1 MVFYAYVKN
10 INDDWSWRYLI
21 TFASR
26 AVADEWWRAV
36 STSTNTKYS
45 DSIRRVTPHF
55 YTHDTNQAN
64 ASKSITDAQVA
75 SKFLG
80 KMFFTLLPDRDG
92 RALSVIPAQD
102 ITDHVSGNFFF
113 IRSKASPNEYW
124 YCPGSSTGQ
133 VAPNSNVYVS
143 RTERTRF
150 RVRLINE
157 RKDGKG
163 TIMVGSDEI
172 TITLTSTNLSIR
184 VSDSGQL
191 IVSKSPES
199 GLKFSDLVNG
209 FGAGATLWGKNGE
222 RGDVK
227 ELFKT
232 DDGEEWEL
240 V

>member
-10 INDDWSWRYLI
+10 INDDWSWRYVI
-21 TFASR
+21 AFASCS
-26 AVADEWWRAV
+26 VADDWWRAV
-36 STSTNTKYS
+36 STSSNTKYS
-45 DSIRRVTPHF
+45 DSVKRVNPQF

-64 ASKSITDAQVA
+64 ASNSLNDSTVA
-75 SKFLG
+75 SGFLG
-80 KMFFTLLPDRDG
+80 LVFFTLLPDRDG
-92 RALSVIPAQD
+92 RALSVIPPQD
-102 ITDHVSGNFFF
+102 CTDNVSGNAFF

-124 YCPGSSTGQ
+124 YCPGSSAGD
-133 VAPNSNVYVS
+133 VAANSKVYVS

-150 RVRLINE
+150 RVRLTSE

-163 TIMVGSDEI
+163 TIMIGSDNI
-172 TITLTSTNLSIR
+172 AITLTSVNLSIR

-199 GLKFSDLVNG
+199 GMRFGDLVNG
-209 FGAGATLWGKNGE
+209 FRAGVTLWDKDGQSE
-222 RGDVK
+222 HVK